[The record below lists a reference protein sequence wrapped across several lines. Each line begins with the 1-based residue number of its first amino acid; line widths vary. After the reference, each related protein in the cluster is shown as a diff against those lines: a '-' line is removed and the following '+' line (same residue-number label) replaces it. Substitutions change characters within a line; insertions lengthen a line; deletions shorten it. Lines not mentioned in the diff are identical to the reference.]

1 MTTRRDFLKAAASVP
16 FASMLPAGRDGLWLP
31 RGDDRVL
38 LVLELQGGND
48 GLNTVVPL
56 HDDAYARARPRLS
69 SVREGALP
77 LDAGFGLH
85 ADLAGLN
92 ALCKQQLAAVVH
104 GVGYAEPDRSH
115 FRSRDIW
122 HTADP
127 SHQRV
132 AADTTGWLGRAA
144 DLLAAGGAS
153 MPAASV
159 GSLQVPLLLRAR
171 AAAVPTLE
179 RAEDFQL
186 GVVTAGGAADERR
199 AALVELL
206 APHQVPGLPA
216 EAAAVAAT
224 AAQAAAMA
232 EKLRTQLQRYEPKAD
247 YAGSQLGADLQL
259 VARMAIAGFGTRLF
273 HVGFGGFDTH
283 ARQLPTHAGLLRQ
296 LGTALG
302 AFAADLAGHGA
313 LARTTV
319 LVHSEFGRRLA
330 ENASQGTDHG
340 AAAPV
345 FVLGGGVKPGLHG
358 TPPDLRDLI
367 DGDVKPT
374 TDFRALYADLLGWL
388 RIDAR
393 AVLGGDF
400 APLGLYA

>member
-16 FASMLPAGRDGLWLP
+16 FATLLPPGRDCLWLP

-56 HDDAYARARPRLS
+56 HDDAYAHARPRLS
-69 SVREGALP
+69 SVRQGALP

-85 ADLAGLN
+85 GDLEGLH
-92 ALCKQQLAAVVH
+92 ALCKKELAAVVH

-132 AADTTGWLGRAA
+132 AAGTTGWLGRAA
-144 DLLAAGGAS
+144 DLLAAAGAS

-186 GVVTAGGAADERR
+186 GVVTAGSGADERR

-206 APHQVPGLPA
+206 APQQGLPA

-224 AAQAAAMA
+224 AAQAASMA

-296 LGTALG
+296 LGQALA
-302 AFAADLAGHGA
+302 AFAADLEGHGA

-345 FVLGGGVKPGLHG
+345 FVIGGGVKPGPHG
-358 TPPDLRDLI
+358 KPPDLGDLV
-367 DGDVKPT
+367 DGDVKAT
-374 TDFRALYADLLGWL
+374 IDFRAVYADLLGWL
-388 RIDAR
+388 RIDHQ

-400 APLGLYA
+400 APLGLYG

>member
-16 FASMLPAGRDGLWLP
+16 FASLLPAGRDCLWLP

-56 HDDAYARARPRLS
+56 HDDAYAHARPRLS
-69 SVREGALP
+69 SVRQGALT

-85 ADLAGLN
+85 GDLAGLH
-92 ALCKQQLAAVVH
+92 ALCKKELAAVVH

-132 AADTTGWLGRAA
+132 AAGTTGWLGRAA
-144 DLLAAGGAS
+144 DLLAAAGAS

-171 AAAVPTLE
+171 TAAVPTLE

-206 APHQVPGLPA
+206 APNQPGLSA
-216 EAAAVAAT
+216 EAAAVAAIAT
-224 AAQAAAMA
+224 QAASMA
-232 EKLRTQLQRYEPKAD
+232 EQLRAQLQRYEPKAD

-296 LGTALG
+296 LGQALA
-302 AFAADLAGHGA
+302 AFAADLEGHGA

-345 FVLGGGVKPGLHG
+345 FVIGGGVKPGPHG
-358 TPPDLRDLI
+358 KPPDLGDLV
-367 DGDVKPT
+367 DGDVKAT
-374 TDFRALYADLLGWL
+374 TDFRAVYADLLGWL
-388 RIDAR
+388 RIDHQ

-400 APLGLYA
+400 APLGLYG